1 MTFAC
6 DRSTLG
12 PVHCRRR
19 LGDDTPLPAVV
30 DVRMY
35 HFLGTVPKVGRIVT
49 KVGRI
54 GRLALREP
62 ASDLIGLG
70 LDNWRPHVAASHKHD
85 FGFFPQVR
93 K

>member
-1 MTFAC
+1 MTFVC
-6 DRSTLG
+6 NRSDLG
-12 PVHCRRR
+12 PVHCHRQ
-19 LGDDTPLPAVV
+19 LGDDASVPAVV
-30 DVRMY
+30 DTRMY
-35 HFLGTVPKVGRIVT
+35 HFLGTVT

-54 GRLALREP
+54 GLLALREP

-85 FGFFPQVR
+85 FGFFPQVH